1 MRNNEQRS
9 AIYFLLDLL
18 RPYTFKILGVAVIGA
33 VTILANTGLLALSAI
48 LICLSALMPPVLDL
62 MPMSAGIRLC
72 GISRGFFRYWERLA
86 SHSITFKLLEDLRV
100 WYYRKLLPLTPGA
113 TMNKTAKLLKS
124 VTEDIE
130 TLQFFYLRV
139 VAAPLVCLI
148 TLVFTSGILAFL
160 LPEGI
165 LILWIAALLNGIL
178 LPIYIKKKN
187 RLHAP
192 LALEQELKFRH
203 GLQDFVM
210 GMEALWVYERC
221 EEQKK
226 TTISSY
232 LLGNDLRQEGEQHRG
247 YLNAFS
253 GICSGIALTATL
265 WFGVNAVIQ
274 GRLDGLYLLAVGML
288 VLGSLESVAP
298 LPLAVS
304 YYYDSVAA
312 ADHILDIINVE
323 PVGLNYH
330 GRKEDSDHSDFR
342 FPPSVTFSNVS
353 FTYPKGKEKA
363 LDNVSFHL
371 LGGSKT
377 AVIGHIG
384 SGKTSLIS
392 LLMGYFQ
399 PTEGQIL
406 VNDIPIEDLGKE
418 FLCNQISLVE
428 QNPYLFTAS
437 LRENLEL
444 AAGPQSD
451 EKLWEALEWADLKQR
466 VSSFSSKLDTF
477 LSPDGQNFSS
487 GERQRL
493 ALARMYLENKPIVI
507 LDESLKNLDNI
518 TGHLLLER
526 LLNYCKDKTL
536 IMISH
541 DQNHPSYMDQ
551 IIMMDQGTAILK
563 EI

>member
-1 MRNNEQRS
+1 MNQKKHS
-9 AIYFLLDLL
+9 SGFLFLLDLL
-18 RPYTFKILGVAVIGA
+18 RPYTFKIIGVAVIGA

-124 VTEDIE
+124 VTEDLE

-139 VAAPLVCLI
+139 VAAPLVSVI
-148 TLVFTSGILAFL
+148 TLISVSGILAFL

-165 LILWIAALLNGIL
+165 VILWIAALLNGII
-178 LPIYIKKKN
+178 LPLYIKKKS

-210 GMEALWVYERC
+210 GLEALWVYERC
-221 EEQKK
+221 EDQKNN
-226 TTISSY
+226 TISSY
-232 LLGNDLRQEGEQHRG
+232 IAGNDLRQEGEQHRG

-253 GICSGIALTATL
+253 GICSGLALTATL
-265 WFGVNAVIQ
+265 WFGVIAVSE
-274 GRLDGLYLLAVGML
+274 GEMNGLYLLAAGML
-288 VLGSLESVAP
+288 VLGALESVAP

-304 YYYDSVAA
+304 YCYDSIAA
-312 ADHILDIINVE
+312 ADNMLDIINVE
-323 PVGLNYH
+323 PVGLSYH
-330 GRKEDSDHSDFR
+330 GNRENASLSSFTA
-342 FPPSVTFSNVS
+342 PPSITFDRVS
-353 FTYPKGKEKA
+353 FTYPAGNEEA
-363 LDNVSFHL
+363 LKKVSFTL
-371 LGGSKT
+371 PGGSKT
-377 AVIGHIG
+377 AVTGHIG
-384 SGKTSLIS
+384 SGKSSLMA

-399 PTEGQIL
+399 PSSGRIL
-406 VNDIPIEDLGKE
+406 LNNIPIEELGKE
-418 FLCNQISLVE
+418 FICNHISLVE
-428 QNPYLFTAS
+428 QTPYLFTAT

-444 AAGPQSD
+444 AAGPKSE
-451 EKLWEALEWADLKQR
+451 EKLWEALEWVGLTQR
-466 VSSFSSKLDTF
+466 VESFSGKLDTF

-493 ALARMYLENKPIVI
+493 ALARMYLEDKPIII
-507 LDESLKNLDNI
+507 LDESLKNLDNE
-518 TGHLLLER
+518 TGHLILER
-526 LLNYCKDKTL
+526 LLTYCKNRTM

-541 DQNHPSYMDQ
+541 DRKHPAYMDH
-551 IIMMDQGTAILK
+551 IIHMEHGTA
-563 EI
+563 EFR

>member
-1 MRNNEQRS
+1 MRNKDHHS
-9 AIYFLLDLL
+9 SLLFLLDLL
-18 RPYTFKILGVAVIGA
+18 RPYTTKILGVAVIGS

-48 LICLSALMPPVLDL
+48 LICLSALLPPVLDL

-100 WYYRKLLPLTPGA
+100 WYYRMLLPLTPGA

-139 VAAPLVCLI
+139 VAAPLVSLI
-148 TLVFTSGILAFL
+148 TLISVSGILAFL

-165 LILWIAALLNGIL
+165 LILWIAALLNGVI
-178 LPIYIKKKN
+178 LPIYVKKKN

-192 LALEQELKFRH
+192 LALEQELNFRH

-210 GMEALWVYERC
+210 GLEALWIYGRC
-221 EEQKK
+221 EVQKK
-226 TTISSY
+226 NTTSSY
-232 LLGNDLRQEGEQHRG
+232 LAGNDLRQEGEQHRG

-253 GICSGIALTATL
+253 GICSGLALTSTL
-265 WFGVNAVIQ
+265 WFGVIAVTE
-274 GRLDGLYLLAVGML
+274 GRLNGLYLLAAGML
-288 VLGSLESVAP
+288 VLGALESVAP

-304 YYYDSVAA
+304 YYYDSIAA
-312 ADHILDIINVE
+312 ADNMLDIIQVD
-323 PVGLNYH
+323 PVGLNYY
-330 GRKEDSDHSDFR
+330 GSKDFSSTLSFQR
-342 FPPSVTFSNVS
+342 PPSISFKNVS
-353 FTYPKGKEKA
+353 FSYPSAKEEA
-363 LDNVSFHL
+363 LKNINIEIS
-371 LGGSKT
+371 GGSKT

-384 SGKTSLIS
+384 SGKTSLTA
-392 LLMGYFQ
+392 LLMGYFH
-399 PTEGQIL
+399 PTSGQIL
-406 VNDIPIEDLGKE
+406 MNDIPLEQLGKE
-418 FLCNQISLVE
+418 FLCRHISLVE

-444 AAGPQSD
+444 AAGPQTD
-451 EKLWEALEWADLKQR
+451 DKLWEALEWADLKQR
-466 VSSFSSKLDTF
+466 VSSFSAGLDTF

-493 ALARMYLENKPIVI
+493 ALARMYLEDKPIII
-507 LDESLKNLDNI
+507 LDESLKNLDNA
-518 TGHLLLER
+518 TGHLLLKR
-526 LLNYCKDKTL
+526 LLSYCENRTL

-541 DQNHPSYMDQ
+541 DEKHPAYMDH
-551 IIMMDQGTAILK
+551 IITMSHGTASFK
-563 EI
+563 